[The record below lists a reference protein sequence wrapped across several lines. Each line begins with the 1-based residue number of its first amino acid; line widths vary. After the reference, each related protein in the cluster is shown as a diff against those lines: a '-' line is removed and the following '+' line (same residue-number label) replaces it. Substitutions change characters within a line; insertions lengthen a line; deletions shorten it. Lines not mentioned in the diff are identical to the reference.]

1 MAIYVNGIKIAGRGI
16 SGKSPY
22 QVAVES
28 GFKGTEKE
36 FNDSLAAVGA
46 AAEGFLE
53 LQQTV
58 NNATTEINNAV
69 NNARTEITILVNQ
82 ANDAAENAQEIVDE
96 AIADINRAKED
107 AINSIPNGD

>member
-28 GFKGTEKE
+28 GFEGTEQE
-36 FNDSLAAVGA
+36 FNNSLAAVGA

-53 LQQTV
+53 LQEQV
-58 NNATTEINNAV
+58 NNATAEIDTAV
-69 NNARTEITILVNQ
+69 ENARTEITSLVGQ
-82 ANDAAENAQEIVDE
+82 ANEAAENAQDIVD
-96 AIADINRAKED
+96 
-107 AINSIPNGD
+107 